1 MAALSSFFFVS
12 SAFAGAGEGKK
23 VFDAAKCFACHQI
36 KGPAKE
42 KTIKDV
48 LAKKGPELWYAGSK
62 FKKEFLG
69 GLLKDPKP
77 IRPME
82 FYSHTKTNQGSHP
95 KLSGKDAADV
105 ADFLMGLS
113 PLRGLKTPEVK
124 DAGIKPLA
132 NQRGR
137 IIFVKKQSCYGCH
150 QVKEK
155 GAVTGGL
162 TGPSLAG
169 AAERL
174 SPDWVYAYLSNPRVF
189 KPVKDMPDYAGILT
203 DEEIR
208 DLAAYVSSLN

>member
-1 MAALSSFFFVS
+1 MAALSFLFFSSSVFVG
-12 SAFAGAGEGKK
+12 AGFAGAGEGKK
-23 VFDAAKCFACHQI
+23 VFEAKKCASCHQAE
-36 KGPAKE
+36 GPAKE

-48 LAKKGPELWYAGSK
+48 LAKKGPELWYAGNK

-69 GLLKDPKP
+69 GWLKDPRP

-82 FYSHTKTNQGSHP
+82 FYSLTKTNQGNHP
-95 KLSGKDAADV
+95 KLSGPEAADV
-105 ADFLMGLS
+105 AEFLM
-113 PLRGLKTPEVK
+113 GLKTPEVK
-124 DAGIKPLA
+124 DAGIKPQA

-162 TGPSLAG
+162 TGPSLQG

-189 KPVKDMPDYAGILT
+189 KPVRDMPDYAGILT

>member
-1 MAALSSFFFVS
+1 MLMIALSFFFFAS

-23 VFDAAKCFACHQI
+23 AFDAAGCAACHQI

-42 KTIKDV
+42 KTIKDA

-69 GLLKDPKP
+69 GWLEDPRP

-82 FYSHTKTNQGSHP
+82 FYSLTKTNQGNHP

-105 ADFLMGLS
+105 AGFLMGL
-113 PLRGLKTPEVK
+113 KAPEVK
-124 DAGIKPLA
+124 DSGIKPQE

-155 GAVTGGL
+155 GVITGGL

-174 SPDWVYAYLSNPRVF
+174 SPDWVCAYLSNPRVF

-208 DLAAYVSSLN
+208 DLAAYVSNLN